1 LKELLG
7 LERLFRKQWK
17 MVAFGKEHVILRSS
31 AIHGRPIEAAP
42 PRVWDY
48 VSRSPLGS
56 LWNLQGVPV
65 RIVARRTWRSLLA
78 DNLAGRAAEL
88 AFFFLFALFPTLF
101 SASSILG
108 LAARS
113 ASSIYYKLLEYLALV
128 VPTSALGMVLTTF
141 NETTA
146 HATSGKLTFG
156 LIAAVWSASVG
167 VSAIQDSL
175 NTIYNIHDDRSYFK
189 ARFSAIGV
197 TIILVVLATLTLAS
211 LLGGDFFA
219 AVAHTNLTNRVAAM
233 LFAFCSRLIFW
244 TIATALLTLC
254 FAVIYYWAPG
264 VKRRR
269 WRWLTPGSAVG
280 IVAWVLVSL
289 GFRLYLH
296 YFNFYSVTYGSLGAV
311 IILLMWFYITG
322 FMLLLGAEINS
333 EIEAAAAERSLS
345 VVAQEPS
352 STAIDSSSAAPLQP
366 VEQPSSF
373 PPTTDRSADSSG
385 IPTAAEEG
393 PSDPP
398 A

>member
-1 LKELLG
+1 
-7 LERLFRKQWK
+7 
-17 MVAFGKEHVILRSS
+17 
-31 AIHGRPIEAAP
+31 
-42 PRVWDY
+42 
-48 VSRSPLGS
+48 
-56 LWNLQGVPV
+56 
-65 RIVARRTWRSLLA
+65 
-78 DNLAGRAAEL
+78 
-88 AFFFLFALFPTLF
+88 
-101 SASSILG
+101 
-108 LAARS
+108 
-113 ASSIYYKLLEYLALV
+113 
-128 VPTSALGMVLTTF
+128 MVLTTF

-146 HATSGKLTFG
+146 NATSGKLTFG

-175 NTIYNIHDDRSYFK
+175 NTIYRVHDERSYFR

-197 TIILVVLATLTLAS
+197 TIILVALATLTLAS

-244 TIATALLTLC
+244 TLATALLTLC

-269 WRWLTPGSAVG
+269 WRWLTPGSAAG
-280 IVAWVLVSL
+280 ILAWVLVSL

-296 YFNFYSVTYGSLGAV
+296 FFNFYSVTYGSLGAV

-333 EIEAAAAERSLS
+333 EIEAAAAERSLLGI
-345 VVAQEPS
+345 APDAPAA
-352 STAIDSSSAAPLQP
+352 AIDLSSAAKRP

-373 PPTTDRSADSSG
+373 PPTPDRSGDPSG
-385 IPTAAEEG
+385 TATAAEEG
-393 PSDPP
+393 PLDPP

>member
-1 LKELLG
+1 
-7 LERLFRKQWK
+7 
-17 MVAFGKEHVILRSS
+17 M
-31 AIHGRPIEAAP
+31 EAAP
-42 PRVWDY
+42 PRVWEY

-56 LWNLQGVPV
+56 LWNLQGVPLRV
-65 RIVARRTWRSLLA
+65 VARRTWRSLLA
-78 DNLAGRAAEL
+78 DNLPGRAAEL

-146 HATSGKLTFG
+146 NATSGKLTFG

-175 NTIYNIHDDRSYFK
+175 NTIYNVRDDRSYFK
-189 ARFSAIGV
+189 ARLAAIGV
-197 TIILVVLATLTLAS
+197 TVILVVLATLTLAS

-219 AVAHTNLTNRVAAM
+219 AVAHTNFTNRLATM

-244 TIATALLTLC
+244 TIATGLLTLC

-269 WRWLTPGSAVG
+269 WHWLTPGSAVG

-296 YFNFYSVTYGSLGAV
+296 YFNFYSITYGSLGAV

-333 EIEAAAAERSLS
+333 EIEAAAAERSLRELTPEPPS
-345 VVAQEPS
+345 TTTDSFSAEPQTAVPPS
-352 STAIDSSSAAPLQP
+352 STA
-366 VEQPSSF
+366 
-373 PPTTDRSADSSG
+373 PTTDKSDDPSG
-385 IPTAAEEG
+385 IPAPSAEE
-393 PSDPP
+393 PSDRCD
-398 A
+398 

>member
-1 LKELLG
+1 
-7 LERLFRKQWK
+7 
-17 MVAFGKEHVILRSS
+17 MS
-31 AIHGRPIEAAP
+31 ARPFDAAS

-56 LWNLQGVPV
+56 LWNLQGVPLRV
-65 RIVARRTWRSLLA
+65 VARRTWRSLLA
-78 DNLAGRAAEL
+78 DNLPGRAAEL

-146 HATSGKLTFG
+146 NATSGKLTFG
-156 LIAAVWSASVG
+156 LIAAIWSASVG

-175 NTIYNIHDDRSYFK
+175 NTIYNVHDGRSYFK
-189 ARFSAIGV
+189 ARFAAIGV
-197 TIILVVLATLTLAS
+197 TVILVVLATLTLAS

-219 AVAHTNLTNRVAAM
+219 AVAHTNLTNRLAAG

-244 TIATALLTLC
+244 TVATGLLTLC

-269 WRWLTPGSAVG
+269 WRWLTPGSTIG

-333 EIEAAAAERSLS
+333 EIEAAAAERSLQ
-345 VVAQEPS
+345 ALRLEPS
-352 STAIDSSSAAPLQP
+352 ETAIDPPGAAPQP
-366 VEQPSSF
+366 VGPPSSF
-373 PPTTDRSADSSG
+373 APTIDRSTDPSKSP
-385 IPTAAEEG
+385 IAAEEE

>member
-1 LKELLG
+1 
-7 LERLFRKQWK
+7 
-17 MVAFGKEHVILRSS
+17 MIASGKEHVIARSS
-31 AIHGRPIEAAP
+31 AMNDRPSEAVA
-42 PRVWDY
+42 PRVWEY
-48 VSRSPLGS
+48 VSHSPLGS
-56 LWNLQGVPV
+56 LWNLQGVPL
-65 RIVARRTWRSLLA
+65 RAVARRTWRSLLA
-78 DNLAGRAAEL
+78 DNLPGRAAEL

-113 ASSIYYKLLEYLALV
+113 ASSIYYKLLEYLALI

-146 HATSGKLTFG
+146 NATSGKLTFG
-156 LIAAVWSASVG
+156 LIASVWSASVG

-175 NTIYNIHDDRSYFK
+175 NTIYNIRDDRSYFK
-189 ARFSAIGV
+189 ARFAAIGV
-197 TIILVVLATLTLAS
+197 TVILVVLATLTLAS

-219 AVAHTNLTNRVAAM
+219 AVARTNFTNRLAAM

-244 TIATALLTLC
+244 TIATGLLTLC
-254 FAVIYYWAPG
+254 FAVVYYWAPG
-264 VKRRR
+264 VKQRR

-296 YFNFYSVTYGSLGAV
+296 FFNFYSVTYGSLGAV

-333 EIEAAAAERSLS
+333 EIEAAAAERSLLGLTP
-345 VVAQEPS
+345 EPS
-352 STAIDSSSAAPLQP
+352 PTATDSTTAAPQPIAPSSSTGPAMDSSDDPASPI
-366 VEQPSSF
+366 PS
-373 PPTTDRSADSSG
+373 
-385 IPTAAEEG
+385 EKE
-393 PSDPP
+393 PSDPQG
-398 A
+398 

>member
-1 LKELLG
+1 
-7 LERLFRKQWK
+7 
-17 MVAFGKEHVILRSS
+17 
-31 AIHGRPIEAAP
+31 
-42 PRVWDY
+42 VWDY
-48 VSRSPLGS
+48 VSRSPLGY
-56 LWNLQGVPV
+56 LWDLQGVPV
-65 RIVARRTWRSLLA
+65 RVVATRTWRSLLA
-78 DNLAGRAAEL
+78 DNLLGRAAEL

-146 HATSGKLTFG
+146 NASSGKLTFG

-175 NTIYNIHDDRSYFK
+175 NTIYRTRDQRSYFQ
-189 ARFSAIGV
+189 ARFAAIGITV
-197 TIILVVLATLTLAS
+197 ILVLLATLTLAS

-219 AVAHTNLTNRVAAM
+219 AVAHANFTNLLAAK
-233 LFAFCSRLIFW
+233 LFAFFSRLIFW

-254 FAVIYYWAPG
+254 FAVIYYWVPG
-264 VKRRR
+264 VRKRR
-269 WRWLTPGSAVG
+269 WHWLTPGSAVG
-280 IVAWVLVSL
+280 ILAWLLVSL

-296 YFNFYSVTYGSLGAV
+296 YFNFYSITYGSLGAV

-333 EIEAAAAERSLS
+333 EIEAAAAERSLLVMAAEPQLS
-345 VVAQEPS
+345 VSEPPASGPPPVAS
-352 STAIDSSSAAPLQP
+352 
-366 VEQPSSF
+366 PSSF
-373 PPTTDRSADSSG
+373 EPKPDTSSG
-385 IPTAAEEG
+385 SNPNPTAPAEER
-393 PSDPP
+393 PDPHV
-398 A
+398 

>member
-1 LKELLG
+1 
-7 LERLFRKQWK
+7 
-17 MVAFGKEHVILRSS
+17 MND
-31 AIHGRPIEAAP
+31 RPVEAAP
-42 PRVWDY
+42 PRVWEY

-56 LWNLQGVPV
+56 LWNLQGVPLRV
-65 RIVARRTWRSLLA
+65 VARRTWRSLLT
-78 DNLAGRAAEL
+78 DNLPGRAAEL

-108 LAARS
+108 LAAQS

-175 NTIYNIHDDRSYFK
+175 NTIYNVHDNRSYFK
-189 ARFSAIGV
+189 ARLAAIGV
-197 TIILVVLATLTLAS
+197 TVILVVLATLTLAS

-219 AVAHTNLTNRVAAM
+219 AVAHTNFTNRLAAM

-244 TIATALLTLC
+244 TIATGLLTLC
-254 FAVIYYWAPG
+254 FAVVYYWAPG

-269 WRWLTPGSAVG
+269 WRWLTPGSTVG

-296 YFNFYSVTYGSLGAV
+296 FFNFYSVTYGSLGAV

-345 VVAQEPS
+345 GLAMESPSTAAAPS
-352 STAIDSSSAAPLQP
+352 SSESEIGTLDDPSVSST
-366 VEQPSSF
+366 PSE
-373 PPTTDRSADSSG
+373 
-385 IPTAAEEG
+385 EEG
-393 PSDPP
+393 PSGPRG
-398 A
+398 

>member
-1 LKELLG
+1 MNAKPVE
-7 LERLFRKQWK
+7 
-17 MVAFGKEHVILRSS
+17 
-31 AIHGRPIEAAP
+31 AP
-42 PRVWDY
+42 PSRVWDY

-56 LWNLQGVPV
+56 LWNLQGVPL
-65 RIVARRTWRSLLA
+65 RIVLKRTWRSLLA
-78 DNLAGRAAEL
+78 DNLLGRAAEL

-108 LAARS
+108 LAAQS

-146 HATSGKLTFG
+146 HASSGKLTFG

-175 NTIYNIHDDRSYFK
+175 NTIYNVHDQRPYFQ
-189 ARFSAIGV
+189 ARFAAIGV
-197 TIILVVLATLTLAS
+197 TVVLVVLGTLTLAS

-219 AVAHTNLTNRVAAM
+219 AVAHTNLTNRLAAA
-233 LFAFCSRLIFW
+233 LFAFCSRAIFW
-244 TIATALLTLC
+244 TTATGLLTLC

-269 WRWLTPGSAVG
+269 WRWLTPGSAIG

-296 YFNFYSVTYGSLGAV
+296 YFNFYSITYGSLGAV

-333 EIEAAAAERSLS
+333 EIEAAAAESSLWGLS
-345 VVAQEPS
+345 AETFSSPNDLPLVEPPPAEPPS
-352 STAIDSSSAAPLQP
+352 SS
-366 VEQPSSF
+366 E
-373 PPTTDRSADSSG
+373 PTPDRSADPSK
-385 IPTAAEEG
+385 IPSPRAEG

>member
-1 LKELLG
+1 MPIA
-7 LERLFRKQWK
+7 RL
-17 MVAFGKEHVILRSS
+17 S
-31 AIHGRPIEAAP
+31 AIHMSSPEAMQ

-56 LWNLQGVPV
+56 LWNLKGVPPGV
-65 RIVARRTWRSLLA
+65 VARRTWRSLLA
-78 DNLAGRAAEL
+78 DNLLGRAAEL

-108 LAARS
+108 MAARS

-146 HATSGKLTFG
+146 NATSGKLTFG
-156 LIAAVWSASVG
+156 LIAAIWSASVG

-175 NTIYNIHDDRSYFK
+175 NTIYRVHDERSYFK
-189 ARFSAIGV
+189 ARFAAIGV
-197 TIILVVLATLTLAS
+197 TVLLVVLATLTLAS

-219 AVAHTNLTNRVAAM
+219 AVAHTTFSNGLAGM
-233 LFAFCSRLIFW
+233 LFALCSRLIFW

-264 VKRRR
+264 VHRRR
-269 WRWLTPGSAVG
+269 WRWLTPGSTVG
-280 IVAWVLVSL
+280 ILAWLLVSL

-296 YFNFYSVTYGSLGAV
+296 FFNFYSVTYGSLGAV

-333 EIEAAAAERSLS
+333 EIEAAAAERSLLGLMQDPPFPAS
-345 VVAQEPS
+345 GSSFSGTAGAAPSSSSRPTPRTSDGS
-352 STAIDSSSAAPLQP
+352 STA
-366 VEQPSSF
+366 
-373 PPTTDRSADSSG
+373 PTG
-385 IPTAAEEG
+385 QEEG
-393 PSDPP
+393 PSDPRV
-398 A
+398 